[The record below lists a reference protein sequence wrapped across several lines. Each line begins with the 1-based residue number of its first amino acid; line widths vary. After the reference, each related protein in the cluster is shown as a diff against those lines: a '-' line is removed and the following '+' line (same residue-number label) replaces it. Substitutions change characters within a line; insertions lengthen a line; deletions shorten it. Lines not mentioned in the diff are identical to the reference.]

1 MSICI
6 LDNDL
11 IDTDAA
17 PVWGSYAAMFELLLR
32 GAGYQGAVHSF
43 SARLGQYPS
52 SFAHYEAV
60 LLTGSRADSFSDE
73 PWVVEL
79 RGRVTALLAQGQR
92 LLGVCFGHQLIAHCL
107 GARVARAPQGW
118 GLGRTVYD
126 WHGPEGVANSQ
137 GTLALLASHQDQV
150 LQLPPGATL
159 LASNSHCPIA
169 AYAIGPQVL
178 CVQAHP
184 EFDERYSAL
193 LLGKRKAIFGEALY
207 QERLSSLAQGHDGA
221 RFGAFML
228 RFIEQPAAAELAGS
242 GGRTV

>member
-1 MSICI
+1 MPICI

-11 IDTDAA
+11 IDPDAA
-17 PVWGSYAAMFELLLR
+17 RVWGSYAAMFERLLR
-32 GAGYQGAVHSF
+32 GAGYQGAVDVF
-43 SARLGQYPS
+43 SARLGQYPP
-52 SFAHYEAV
+52 SFDNYEAV
-60 LLTGSRADSFSDE
+60 LLTGSRADSFSEE

-79 RGRVTALLAQGQR
+79 RGRVSALLDRGQR
-92 LLGVCFGHQLIAHCL
+92 LIGVCFGHQLIAHCL

-150 LQLPPGATL
+150 LELPPGATL

-193 LLGKRKAIFGEALY
+193 LLGKRKAIFGEATY
-207 QERLSSLAQGHDGA
+207 HERLNSLAQGHDGA

-228 RFIEQPAAAELAGS
+228 RFIEQPALAALARA
-242 GGRTV
+242 GGQMV